1 VGRERYLFDGLE
13 GFERR
18 LRRVAGEVGY
28 LVVWDRTDRHNEDNL
43 GRFELT
49 AHDALPYLEG
59 AEELVDEPDEDDD
72 EADDDS
78 DLEAAVDDRP
88 AADEPPERQAERL
101 MGRAAGPA
109 DYAVAAGRW
118 LRDIAIRNMGGD
130 EARRFRVR
138 AYAPKGTRVVDTG
151 SYVCKDDDHDPDLP
165 VLAVSAEAVVREPEL
180 RIPTPTFDQVETVA
194 AGRGM
199 KALGDYYAQWGQIVL
214 GSVGQ
219 LQGVNNAMLGRMHR
233 QLDQSR
239 DQVDQLVAAI
249 LTAKVTEAELSEQR
263 RSTERTDD
271 ARTELARHALQQ
283 LGDAAK
289 AFMTAKGVTPEM
301 ADALGVI
308 GQSPD
313 MLDALQDP
321 DVRALMQD
329 PNHLRLVAGMLKQ
342 AGAQARAMRGA
353 AVQTP
358 LAKAS

>member
-1 VGRERYLFDGLE
+1 VASDRYLFEDLE
-13 GFERR
+13 VFEKR
-18 LRRVAGEVGY
+18 LRRVAGEVAY

-43 GRFELT
+43 GRFELN
-49 AHDALPYLEG
+49 ARDALPYLEG
-59 AEELVDEPDEDDD
+59 ADELVDDADDEDTD
-72 EADDDS
+72 EADDT
-78 DLEAAVDDRP
+78 DLEGAVDERP
-88 AADEPPERQAERL
+88 AIQSPEQQAERL

-109 DYAVAAGRW
+109 DFAVAAGRW
-118 LRDIAIRNMGGD
+118 LRDIAIRNMGG
-130 EARRFRVR
+130 EAVRRFRVK
-138 AYAPKGTRVVDTG
+138 AYTLKGARTVETA
-151 SYVCKDDDHDPDLP
+151 SFMCKDDDHDPALP
-165 VLAVSAEAVVREPEL
+165 VLAVATEPAVREPEL
-180 RIPTPTFDQVETVA
+180 RIPTPTFEQVETVA

-219 LQGVNNAMLGRMHR
+219 LQGVNNAMLSRMHK

-249 LTAKVTEAELSEQR
+249 LTAKVTEAELAEQR
-263 RSTERTDD
+263 RSSERTDD

-289 AFMTAKGVTPEM
+289 AFMAAKGVTPEM

-313 MLDALQDP
+313 MLEALQDP

-329 PNHLRLVAGMLKQ
+329 PNHLRLFAGMLKQ
-342 AGAQARAMRGA
+342 AGAQARAMRA
-353 AVQTP
+353 STAQPP